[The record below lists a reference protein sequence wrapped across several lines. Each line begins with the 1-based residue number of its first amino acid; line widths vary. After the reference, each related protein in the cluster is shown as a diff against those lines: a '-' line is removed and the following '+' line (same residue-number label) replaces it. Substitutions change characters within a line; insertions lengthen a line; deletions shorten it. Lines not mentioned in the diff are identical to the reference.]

1 MFEEP
6 ESEIREE
13 SGEGSGIGEDTPQG
27 GGTGGIGGQGGEG
40 PGAAAGTERIGRQ
53 DDTEETAHDA
63 PEDDVGTPQDEPSR
77 TE

>member
-13 SGEGSGIGEDTPQG
+13 SGEGTGIGEDTPQG
-27 GGTGGIGGQGGEG
+27 GGKGGIGGQGGEG
-40 PGAAAGTERIGRQ
+40 AGAEAGTERIEHEGE
-53 DDTEETAHDA
+53 TEQTAHDA
-63 PEDDVGTPQDEPSR
+63 PEDDVGTPEDAASR